1 MVSPGKRSRWQ
12 IRLAA
17 LIIFLLG
24 FAGGMLALRA
34 YNTWAGSRSPASRP
48 GDRFAEMLKRL
59 ELTEEQETQVRA
71 ILGETRE
78 KLQALRRESEP
89 QVIEIRRQA
98 DERMQEVLT
107 PEQWEQFRKMREE
120 RRDRGRRNRGR

>member
-1 MVSPGKRSRWQ
+1 MVYPGKRSRWQ

-34 YNTWAGSRSPASRP
+34 YNAWAGSKVPVSRS

-59 ELTEEQETQVRA
+59 ELTDEQETQVRA

>member
-34 YNTWAGSRSPASRP
+34 YNTWAGSRAPVSRP

-107 PEQWEQFRKMREE
+107 AEQWEQFRKMREE

>member
-24 FAGGMLALRA
+24 FAGGMLAFRA
-34 YNTWAGSRSPASRP
+34 YNVWAGSRAPVSRP
-48 GDRFAEMLKRL
+48 ADRFAEMLRRL
-59 ELTEEQETQVRA
+59 ELTEEQDTRVRS
-71 ILGETRE
+71 ILAETRE

-89 QVIEIRRQA
+89 QVIEIRRHA
-98 DERMQEVLT
+98 DEQMQEVLT

-120 RRDRGRRNRGR
+120 RRDRGRRGRSR